1 MRKFILVFKGC
12 SVEPESLRFYT
23 KDFNQRTLFYMNM
36 SPKPG
41 YSSIFNDNIL
51 VYL

>member
-1 MRKFILVFKGC
+1 MRKFIIVFKGF
-12 SVEPESLRFYT
+12 SLEAESLRFYI

-51 VYL
+51 VCL